1 MAQRKDGI
9 ETKGRLLESACR
21 CFAER
26 GFHDTR
32 VTDICKQAGAN
43 VAAVNYY
50 FESKQELYSQ
60 AWKYAFD
67 NAQKVF
73 PYNGGLGSDA
83 EPEERLRAF
92 IRSLLHRTLNSGRLG
107 YTGKFLL
114 REMSQPSEIAK
125 EIKRQT
131 IEPLRKHVIEV
142 VHNILGPEVDEE
154 QARWC
159 TFSIISQCLMIGS
172 RGGAFPYVLQGE
184 SITDEFIERLASHIA
199 EFSLGGLRS
208 LRQGNC
214 DHIQSGLR
222 LHAQSAR
229 GAHA

>member
-9 ETKGRLLESACR
+9 ETKGRLLEAACR

-26 GFHDTR
+26 GFRDTR

-73 PYNGGLGSDA
+73 PYDGGLGADA
-83 EPEERLRAF
+83 APEDRLCAF
-92 IRSLLHRTLNSGRLG
+92 ISSLLHRSLNSGRLG
-107 YTGKFLL
+107 YIGKFLL

-125 EIKRQT
+125 EIKRQA
-131 IEPLRKHVIEV
+131 IEPLRRHVIKI
-142 VHNILGPEVDEE
+142 VHEILGPEENEE
-154 QARWC
+154 LARWC
-159 TFSIISQCLMIGS
+159 TFSVISQCLMIGS

-184 SITDEFIERLASHIA
+184 SITDEFIERLAAHIA
-199 EFSLGGLRS
+199 EFSLGGVKS
-208 LRQGNC
+208 LRQKNR
-214 DHIQSGLR
+214 IRLQSGLQ
-222 LHAQSAR
+222 LHEQSAQGGR
-229 GAHA
+229 A